1 MSANE
6 LESPR
11 PIFRAPSPRYTDLE
25 EFGKDFKSGIPTLLP
40 NPVKIQDTRARIG
53 SRVTLTGLSES
64 EFNGESG
71 TIINQSTKMDRF
83 TFLTT
88 HRWVVGL
95 DSDTLPLGATL
106 LVKPEN
112 VRHEIALFC
121 PLERAKRDGTL
132 TPSIPSKGPC
142 SVPGEGSLSISHMVC
157 ACVCVCLC
165 ECMCDF

>member
-1 MSANE
+1 M
-6 LESPR
+6 R
-11 PIFRAPSPRYTDLE
+11 
-25 EFGKDFKSGIPTLLP
+25 GIPTLLP
-40 NPVKIQDTRARIG
+40 NPVKIKDTRARIG

-71 TIINQSTKMDRF
+71 TIINQSTKVDRF

-88 HRWVVGL
+88 HRWVVSL
-95 DSDTLPLGATL
+95 DSDTLPLGTTL
-106 LVKPEN
+106 LVKPAN

-142 SVPGEGSLSISHMVC
+142 SVPGEGSLSVSYLTWCVPVC
-157 ACVCVCLC
+157 VSACVCVCVTFDRLWRGPKLR
-165 ECMCDF
+165 DT